1 MLSKCQRNGFTFVDN
16 DVVNENDLWVDGI
29 HLQESSKCIIV
40 NKLINSFNHFFR
52 IRESTQLVSIKKKV
66 LLSGSESVRQNT
78 LNANKECY
86 SKRSL
91 ADDSEKKSIN
101 TTPNSLRKV
110 KKIRIGNA
118 NKAIIG
124 NLNIISVRNKFEQ
137 FQQL

>member
-29 HLQESSKCIIV
+29 HLQESTKCIIA

-78 LNANKECY
+78 LNANKERY

-101 TTPNSLRKV
+101 TTPNS
-110 KKIRIGNA
+110 
-118 NKAIIG
+118 
-124 NLNIISVRNKFEQ
+124 
-137 FQQL
+137 